1 VTRTENNDV
10 GVAFLERLLVLSE
23 RSPER
28 TRAASAAPDYD
39 QLPTAEL
46 INRFES
52 RMIAAER
59 AGAIEIKKGRRERR
73 HLIERVTVKDALALA
88 RHLGRSPAQDL
99 ADRQSETLMPVAA
112 CGEPWVAGIVHDMA
126 RRWARG
132 ESAYRVPASATESAK
147 EFIALLAAMSK
158 DRARGLDAR
167 TFSFKV
173 TGDSKAFDRHAAR
186 LADVLAEQRGEPGAN
201 ADLIWKALGLERF
214 SHPIHLSGCVLVE
227 RDYHI
232 LVDGRASPFASVHPE
247 MLPHLRLCGKPAV
260 VLTIE
265 NYASFNRYV
274 REIKDNALVVYTG
287 GYPSAAVTEL
297 LKLLL
302 TMIGTKVSFFH
313 WGDIDAG
320 GLRIFRYL
328 EETLA
333 RAPRPHL
340 MTRALAEAHGRP
352 AGRDASLGPIAKSA
366 SAIAS
371 LAEWLAR
378 GERIMH
384 LEQEALDPVSPLA
397 SEDGRASVEQDA
409 AARSIETH

>member
-1 VTRTENNDV
+1 VTQTEYNDV

-23 RSPER
+23 RSAER
-28 TRAASAAPDYD
+28 MRAASAAPDYE

-46 INRFES
+46 MKRFETL
-52 RMIAAER
+52 MMAAER
-59 AGAIEIKKGRRERR
+59 AGAIELKKGRRERR
-73 HLIERVTVKDALALA
+73 HLIERVKVKDALALA
-88 RHLGRSPAQDL
+88 RHLGRLPAQDL
-99 ADRQSETLMPVAA
+99 ADRLSEVLIPVAA
-112 CGEPWVAGIVHDMA
+112 SGEPWVAGIVHDMA

-132 ESAYRVPASATESAK
+132 ESAHRIPSSAAAAAK
-147 EFIALLAAMSK
+147 EFIALLAATSK

-167 TFSFKV
+167 TFALKV

-186 LADVLAEQRGEPGAN
+186 LAEVLAAQRGEPGTR
-201 ADLIWKALGLERF
+201 ADLIWKAVGLERF
-214 SHPIHLSGCVLVE
+214 SHPIHLSGGVLVE
-227 RDYHI
+227 KDNHI

-247 MLPHLRLCGKPAV
+247 MLPLLRLCGKPAAL
-260 VLTIE
+260 LTIE

-287 GYPSAAVTEL
+287 GFPSAAVMEL

-302 TMIGTKVSFFH
+302 TMIGPEIAFYH

-340 MTRALAEAHGRP
+340 MTRALAEAHGCP
-352 AGRDASLGPIAKSA
+352 AECDASLGAIAKSA

-378 GERIMH
+378 GERVMH

-397 SEDGRASVEQDA
+397 REDGRRTA
-409 AARSIETH
+409 AL